1 MTIIKSNNYISILSS
16 TEQTLSLY
24 EYICIYMYILMYM
37 MKYDEMNY

>member
-1 MTIIKSNNYISILSS
+1 MTIIKRNNYISILSS

-24 EYICIYMYILMYM
+24 EYIYMYILMYM